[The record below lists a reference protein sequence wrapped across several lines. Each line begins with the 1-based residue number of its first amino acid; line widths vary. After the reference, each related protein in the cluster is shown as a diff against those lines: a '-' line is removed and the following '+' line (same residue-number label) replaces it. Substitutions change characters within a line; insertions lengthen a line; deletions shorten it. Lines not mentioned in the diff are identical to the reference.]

1 MFFEENQ
8 LVKATDFNNQSY
20 TGTIYKMAI
29 QNCTDDNNK
38 PHAIVFISQDKRFL
52 DVEGDFGCVSLWVDK
67 LKSLELLSEF

>member
-29 QNCTDDNNK
+29 QNCTDDNNN